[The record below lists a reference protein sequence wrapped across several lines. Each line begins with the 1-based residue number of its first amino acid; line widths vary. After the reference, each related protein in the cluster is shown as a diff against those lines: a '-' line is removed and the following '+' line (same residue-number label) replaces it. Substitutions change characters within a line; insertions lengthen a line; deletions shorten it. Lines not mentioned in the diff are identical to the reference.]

1 MMIAVDDLAACCGI
15 VTSSVAVPEVVMAM
29 SRTRYRLLTPP
40 GLRVKQLVLGIG
52 AVYFT
57 FVAITNIV
65 NFIVSVGG
73 YHWTLLNSG
82 NVSYISSI
90 TKIYA
95 WPVWFDKAAV
105 LAAALAETA
114 GALLFWN
121 ALRKFGGH
129 GKGAREAWIALG
141 WNILVWLGFIVGT
154 EFFVAYQAEGAFREL
169 LAISLL
175 MAVAVA
181 VVPDEAGQQ
190 TRPPRAEDIR

>member
-1 MMIAVDDLAACCGI
+1 
-15 VTSSVAVPEVVMAM
+15 MAM
-29 SRTRYRLLTPP
+29 SRARYRLLTPP

-57 FVAITNIV
+57 FLAVTNIV

-73 YHWTLLNSG
+73 YHWTFLNSG
-82 NVSYISSI
+82 NVSYISSV

-95 WPVWFDKAAV
+95 WPAWFDKAAV

-121 ALRKFGGH
+121 ALRKFGGR
-129 GKGAREAWIALG
+129 GTGAREAWIALG
-141 WNILVWLGFIVGT
+141 WNILVWLGFIAGT
-154 EFFVAYQAEGAFREL
+154 EFFVAYQAEGPFREL

-175 MAVAVA
+175 MAVVVA
-181 VVPDEAGQQ
+181 VVPDVAGLQ
-190 TRPPRAEDIR
+190 TSPPRAEDNR

>member
-1 MMIAVDDLAACCGI
+1 
-15 VTSSVAVPEVVMAM
+15 MAI
-29 SRTRYRLLTPP
+29 SRTRHRLLTPP

-57 FVAITNIV
+57 FVAVTNIV

-73 YHWTLLNSG
+73 YHWTFLNSG
-82 NVSYISSI
+82 NVSYISSV

-95 WPVWFDKAAV
+95 WPAWFDQAAV

-114 GALLFWN
+114 GAVLFWH
-121 ALRKFGGH
+121 ALRKFGGR
-129 GKGAREAWIALG
+129 GRGAREAWIALG
-141 WNILVWLGFIVGT
+141 WNIMVWLGFIAGT

-175 MAVAVA
+175 MAVVVA
-181 VVPDEAGQQ
+181 VVPDDPGLQ
-190 TRPPRAEDIR
+190 THPPRTGDNR

>member
-1 MMIAVDDLAACCGI
+1 
-15 VTSSVAVPEVVMAM
+15 MAM

-57 FVAITNIV
+57 FLAITNIV

-73 YHWTLLNSG
+73 YHWTFLNSG
-82 NVSYISSI
+82 NVSYISSV

-95 WPVWFDKAAV
+95 WPAWFDKAAV

-121 ALRKFGGH
+121 ALRKFGGR
-129 GKGAREAWIALG
+129 GTGAREAWIALG
-141 WNILVWLGFIVGT
+141 WNIIVWLGFIVGT
-154 EFFVAYQAEGAFREL
+154 EFFVAYQAEGPFREL
-169 LAISLL
+169 LASPCSWPSSLRSFPT
-175 MAVAVA
+175 MPACRPARPGPRTTGEPRVAR
-181 VVPDEAGQQ
+181 PRPQRL
-190 TRPPRAEDIR
+190 TRVFY